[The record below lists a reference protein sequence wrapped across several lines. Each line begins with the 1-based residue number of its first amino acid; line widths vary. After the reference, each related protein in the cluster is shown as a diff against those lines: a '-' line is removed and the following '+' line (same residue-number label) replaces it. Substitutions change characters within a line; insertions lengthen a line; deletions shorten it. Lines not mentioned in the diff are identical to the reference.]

1 MNMAKRPKKTLV
13 TLSAF
18 GDEFAPD
25 METQMDLLAAEE
37 IYHIDLRTVRGINV
51 LQLSDQ
57 EIEEIKKRVNARGF
71 QIASIASPI
80 GNTPITKDFTP
91 HVKDFMR
98 AIHLAHYFDTPYIR
112 IFSFYVPRGSS
123 GSIVDSV

>member
-1 MNMAKRPKKTLV
+1 
-13 TLSAF
+13 
-18 GDEFAPD
+18 
-25 METQMDLLAAEE
+25 MDLLAAEE

-98 AIHLAHYFDTPYIR
+98 AIHLAHYFDTPISVFFRSMSREEAADPSLILFKGKYYL
-112 IFSFYVPRGSS
+112 FPSMTAGFLTSDNL
-123 GSIVDSV
+123 VDWDFHP